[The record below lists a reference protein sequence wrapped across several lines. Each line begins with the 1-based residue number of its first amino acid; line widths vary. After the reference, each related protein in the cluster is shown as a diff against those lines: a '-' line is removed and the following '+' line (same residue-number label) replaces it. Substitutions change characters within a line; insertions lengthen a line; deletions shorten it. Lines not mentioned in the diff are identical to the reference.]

1 MKLSKTTIP
10 GCYELEFISREDA
23 RGSFVK
29 TFHTTAFREL
39 GLESGFSEGF
49 YSVSHQNV
57 LRGMHFQLP
66 PMDGAKLVYCLQG
79 RILDVALDL
88 RTGSP
93 SYGKFTTFQL
103 SSANPTA
110 AYIPRG
116 VAHGFYSLSEPSV
129 VVYQVSSEYEPNL
142 DTGVRWDSFGFDWPN
157 TNPGVS
163 ERDSK
168 LVRFN
173 DFMSPFRFAPI
184 EMDI

>member
-1 MKLSKTTIP
+1 MKLSKTKIP
-10 GCYELEFISREDA
+10 GCYEIGFTSRTDA

-66 PMDGAKLVYCLQG
+66 PIDGAKLVYCLQG
-79 RILDVALDL
+79 SILDVVLDL
-88 RTGSP
+88 RVGSP
-93 SYGKFTTFQL
+93 SYGKFAVLEL

-110 AYIPRG
+110 AYLPRG
-116 VAHGFYSLSEPSV
+116 EAHGFYSLTEPSV
-129 VVYQVSSEYEPNL
+129 VVYQVSSEYDPNF
-142 DTGVRWDSFGFDWPN
+142 DTGVRWNSFGFDWPN
-157 TNPGVS
+157 ASPKVS

-168 LVRFN
+168 LPLLD
-173 DFMSPFRFAPI
+173 DFANPFRFALV
-184 EMDI
+184 EMEI